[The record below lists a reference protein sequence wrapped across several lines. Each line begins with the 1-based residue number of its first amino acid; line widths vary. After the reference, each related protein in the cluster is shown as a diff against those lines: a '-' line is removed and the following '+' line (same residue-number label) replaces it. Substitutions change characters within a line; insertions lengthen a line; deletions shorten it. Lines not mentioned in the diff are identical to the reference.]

1 MGNLR
6 DREIA
11 NPWTSPTVLKAR
23 SGKGYQEPD
32 MDEDDDISQATAS
45 YPPPSQ
51 NPFNQSRPSVQRIAI
66 GERPS
71 ESGSLDLDQKRIDDS
86 TAGTSP
92 VMDTPDDTALP
103 TQQVPVTRILS
114 PSSGI
119 GTKIGKTEHVI
130 LGIAV
135 VDFNHLVGPT
145 VDWSYPPSLTKVLS
159 KDEELTRLLPFLA
172 LPDGAHLSEED
183 YSYFHCVYSPTSDK
197 EGGDAKQDTSNLDA
211 TDTDFFPAN
220 QTIFGISPA
229 DVTRSTVQKAVV
241 VLASRPVFLIS
252 GYCVLRVQY
261 GKRAA
266 KRSVAYLRIRTNG
279 RQNRDKLG
287 VVTRAFFAQ
296 RTLTLVKMMML
307 QKRVSGPNQDPLL
320 SRLGQIEHLSRVHPQ
335 ILFYGYPVEKLC
347 TYQYSLISLMPGLLL
362 NLADAGD
369 PSLDFRKKTANK
381 PTSLRTSDRNSLLRY
396 MGLPLHTFGKQID
409 MLKAKSWL
417 VGTTNSIVTQQRDC
431 QWDLLIDIEQNTF
444 EFHDKEV
451 EKLVTLTPSDRAWMD
466 QVVRSVEDTWNP
478 ASTADPT
485 RPMGMVFRGSDDDL
499 RSKFEEYIC
508 SVLATLK
515 YSDYIKSGQ
524 TSVMPGGES
533 DDLSLDILEVAP
545 NFSQPYSEKWLEA
558 FRQTPAYDIWNGS
571 TDDLLFDICEP
582 RHPCEGKTNAVSDI
596 GIRLAEGFH
605 DLHLQDQLGPTR
617 EAIGTALAAG
627 SSSLFRAFDG
637 VRSEV
642 ASRLRE
648 REAQQSPI
656 GKDVG
661 IAASPSLT
669 SPNDSASI
677 TSAVPDIKSTLGG
690 FGSFFGSKL
699 ASIQQAVSGPRD
711 AAPSVPTASAPL
723 KTGLRPLNLS
733 AAASPPK
740 TSRNSR
746 PPSSG

>member
-1 MGNLR
+1 MNHPT
-6 DREIA
+6 DSETA
-11 NPWTSPTVLKAR
+11 DPWTSPTALKSR
-23 SGKGYQEPD
+23 SGRGYQEPD
-32 MDEDDDISQATAS
+32 MDEEDVDISQPIIS
-45 YPPPSQ
+45 YPPRSQ
-51 NPFNQSRPSVQRIAI
+51 NPFNQSRPTAQRIAI
-66 GERPS
+66 AEQLN
-71 ESGSLDLDQKRIDDS
+71 ESGSLYLDQGRIDDS
-86 TAGTSP
+86 TASA
-92 VMDTPDDTALP
+92 TPSIDNVNKPAPP
-103 TQQVPVTRILS
+103 TRQIPTTRITP
-114 PSSGI
+114 PSSALESRS
-119 GTKIGKTEHVI
+119 TKKEHVI

-183 YSYFHCVYSPTSDK
+183 YSYFHCVYSPTPNK
-197 EGGDAKQDTSNLDA
+197 EEQEPKQDASGVDE
-211 TDTDFFPAN
+211 TDTGSFPAN

-241 VLASRPVFLIS
+241 VLASRPVF
-252 GYCVLRVQY
+252 
-261 GKRAA
+261 
-266 KRSVAYLRIRTNG
+266 
-279 RQNRDKLG
+279 
-287 VVTRAFFAQ
+287 
-296 RTLTLVKMMML
+296 MMML
-307 QKRVSGPNQDPLL
+307 QKR
-320 SRLGQIEHLSRVHPQ
+320 

-369 PSLDFRKKTANK
+369 PSLDFRTKTANK
-381 PTSLRTSDRNSLLRY
+381 ATSLRTSDRNSLLRY
-396 MGLPLHTFGKQID
+396 MGLPLHTFGKVSISRREYSSPRLADPLSASIKDCFFQPYLPLQQID

-478 ASTADPT
+478 ADPT

-508 SVLATLK
+508 SVLSTLK

-524 TSVMPGGES
+524 TSVMPGG
-533 DDLSLDILEVAP
+533 EVAP

-558 FRQTPAYDIWNGS
+558 FRQTSAYETWNRS

-596 GIRLAEGFH
+596 GIRLAGMYP
-605 DLHLQDQLGPTR
+605 LGPTR

-642 ASRLRE
+642 ANRLRE
-648 REAQQSPI
+648 REGQQSPT
-656 GKDVG
+656 GKDVD
-661 IAASPSLT
+661 IAASASSTSLGD
-669 SPNDSASI
+669 SPYT

-699 ASIQQAVSGPRD
+699 ASIQQAVSAPR
-711 AAPSVPTASAPL
+711 APPASAPTSSAPS

-740 TSRNSR
+740 NNRNSR
-746 PPSSG
+746 PSSSG